1 MRVRWALT
9 SWNFEVVIT
18 TTECGRVR
26 IRRRTVV
33 DSGDSAGELESSS
46 GGGAEVWEGERDS
59 ISGFGML
66 CSVMSFP
73 DDFRGRDVWSNR
85 WASEWSVRIAIISNW
100 NCEPL
105 LAA

>member
-1 MRVRWALT
+1 MKGRTGRIV
-9 SWNFEVVIT
+9 EVVIT

-33 DSGDSAGELESSS
+33 DSDDSARVPRSFEGE
-46 GGGAEVWEGERDS
+46 AEVWGGERGS

-66 CSVMSFP
+66 CSVMAFP
-73 DDFRGRDVWSNR
+73 EDLRGGAVWSNR
-85 WASEWSVRIAIISNW
+85 WTSKWTVRIAIGYNW

-105 LAA
+105 LEA